1 MSAFSGCW
9 RAHSGICLTFLKNR
23 AEKALNR
30 CRRDTQGS
38 RTSSRPRKPTRVG
51 DAEASAMDMDQKDG
65 ATPAAETRRG
75 GFVSPSPADSE
86 AACDA
91 GGVVWE
97 AGVKPDEQKD
107 ERKGK
112 RGRGDTAVDE
122 RGPSGDGGAE
132 DAVVEHAGKEE
143 VKWGGGVGEQKGQK
157 AAKKRGKVG
166 GGTPAMEEERMKE
179 EGEALEDDG
188 ATVDKEDAGCDSGDW
203 ENDGNEA
210 RGKKRKKTLEEEDKD
225 GCVEDDMVA
234 AGVLPEIDPNRPLP
248 RWAVDAASDEITEE
262 EKLAVPEF
270 FCGRYI
276 VVIASRSCI
285 CMCMSCRMRICAL
298 WMFTQARCL
307 PQAGPSIYAH
317 K

>member
-1 MSAFSGCW
+1 M
-9 RAHSGICLTFLKNR
+9 
-23 AEKALNR
+23 
-30 CRRDTQGS
+30 
-38 RTSSRPRKPTRVG
+38 
-51 DAEASAMDMDQKDG
+51 
-65 ATPAAETRRG
+65 
-75 GFVSPSPADSE
+75 
-86 AACDA
+86 
-91 GGVVWE
+91 
-97 AGVKPDEQKD
+97 
-107 ERKGK
+107 
-112 RGRGDTAVDE
+112 
-122 RGPSGDGGAE
+122 
-132 DAVVEHAGKEE
+132 EHAGKEE

-285 CMCMSCRMRICAL
+285 CICMSCRMRICAL

>member
-1 MSAFSGCW
+1 MDDEAMVARVIVLVEHGHA
-9 RAHSGICLTFLKNR
+9 AHLIG
-23 AEKALNR
+23 
-30 CRRDTQGS
+30 
-38 RTSSRPRKPTRVG
+38 
-51 DAEASAMDMDQKDG
+51 
-65 ATPAAETRRG
+65 
-75 GFVSPSPADSE
+75 
-86 AACDA
+86 
-91 GGVVWE
+91 
-97 AGVKPDEQKD
+97 
-107 ERKGK
+107 
-112 RGRGDTAVDE
+112 
-122 RGPSGDGGAE
+122 E
-132 DAVVEHAGKEE
+132 DAQLAGT
-143 VKWGGGVGEQKGQK
+143 VHV
-157 AAKKRGKVG
+157 AV
-166 GGTPAMEEERMKE
+166 
-179 EGEALEDDG
+179 ALEDDG
-188 ATVDKEDAGCDSGDW
+188 ATVEKEDAGCDSGDW

-210 RGKKRKKTLEEEDKD
+210 RGKKRKRTLEEEDKD